1 MTVDDPAIARMLVL
15 ARESRGLTQGE
26 LARKMEP
33 PTSGGPV
40 SQGYISKAE
49 AGRLAV
55 TGERLDAYADA
66 LGYPAALLRVPDHEI
81 GAGVGLVHHRK
92 KQSVS
97 AAELRRILA
106 VLNLTRLQI
115 RGLAGDHH
123 LAPDAIPQIPVTD
136 LESPQDAARAIR
148 ARWGVAPGPLTSV
161 VELLETA
168 GAWVTSHDLVPAVPL
183 DSGAETVP
191 VDAVSA
197 RPDGEAALVLLNTGT
212 PAERQRFTV
221 AHELGHMVMHPV
233 PHPQQEQ
240 QADQF
245 AAELLMPRRDIHPE
259 LQRPLD
265 IPALLELK
273 RRWQV
278 SMWALLRR
286 AKTLGAVTDWQYR
299 TLAVE
304 LSSLGYRIREPEPL
318 TSETPSTV
326 PRMIAAHRLSGRSMD
341 DLSTMALLRPAEF
354 EALYLAAGRSAGAA
368 ATSEPHTDP
377 DSGATTR

>member
-1 MTVDDPAIARMLVL
+1 MD
-15 ARESRGLTQGE
+15 
-26 LARKMEP
+26 P
-33 PTSGGPV
+33 PTSGGQV

-66 LGYPAALLRVPDHEI
+66 LGYPAALLRLPDHEI

-106 VLNLTRLQI
+106 ILNLTRLQL
-115 RGLAGDHH
+115 RGLAGDDH
-123 LAPDAIPQIPVTD
+123 LGADAIPQIPVTD

-168 GAWVTSHDLVPAVPL
+168 GAWVTSQDLVPAVPL

-286 AKTLGAVTDWQYR
+286 AKTLGAVSDWQYR

-318 TSETPSTV
+318 TSETRSTV
-326 PRMIAAHRLSGRSMD
+326 PRLIAAHRLSGRSMD

-354 EALYLAAGRSAGAA
+354 ETLYLAAGRSTGAA
-368 ATSEPHTDP
+368 ATS
-377 DSGATTR
+377 DSPVMASFR